1 MDVLRTTKGHPT
13 MSALVHLHRAAI
25 ARADVGAPE
34 RPRPARRA
42 SRTATPSGRRTSTVA
57 RTMDQTPPT
66 LPGSASLRAARD
78 LLETTGAQHLVVVD
92 DHDRPVGVLDDRTI
106 AQERTPGPMS
116 ADRTPLHSLIRDRG
130 RDEPRVHV
138 SRDLAVAARVLLDAR
153 TDAVP
158 VVDDAR
164 RLVGLV
170 TLRHFA
176 QLAVGDDDPAATGA
190 ASGSSGRR

>member
-1 MDVLRTTKGHPT
+1 LRT
-13 MSALVHLHRAAI
+13 
-25 ARADVGAPE
+25 
-34 RPRPARRA
+34 
-42 SRTATPSGRRTSTVA
+42 
-57 RTMDQTPPT
+57 
-66 LPGSASLRAARD
+66 ARD
-78 LLETTGAQHLVVVD
+78 LLQNTGAQHLVVVD
-92 DHDRPVGVLDDRTI
+92 DRERLIGVLDDRTI
-106 AQERTPGPMS
+106 AQERSPGPVS
-116 ADRTPLHSLIRDRG
+116 ADSTPLHSLIRDRG

-176 QLAVGDDDPAATGA
+176 RLAAGDEDPAAIGA
-190 ASGSSGRR
+190 ASGPSGRR